1 MVGDSEFN
9 TLHNNYYVWQWD
21 SNTQLLNQLSLY
33 KKKKNKH
40 KYINQFLFIIF
51 TSTKIIQKYLN
62 KFLIF
67 QNFKI
72 TNSI

>member
-21 SNTQLLNQLSLY
+21 SNTQLLNQLCLY
-33 KKKKNKH
+33 KKKNKH
-40 KYINQFLFIIF
+40 KYINQFLFIF
-51 TSTKIIQKYLN
+51 TSTKIIQKCLN